1 MRIYQPCPIELGAT
15 IELDERG
22 SHYLIRVLRVQMNE
36 QVSLFNGLGGE
47 FTCTV
52 VAVGKKRIKLKVLT
66 AVAREVESPIHLT
79 LAQGL
84 ARGEKM
90 DYIVQKAVEL
100 GVVTVIPLITTRSTV
115 KLTRERAEKKVN
127 HWQQIAI
134 SACEQ
139 SGRNVIPQIEPITDY
154 DDWIKHAQADYKWVL
169 DPHAKATLRVND
181 QKKSNM
187 ILLIGPEGGLTT
199 DEVRMAE
206 QNGFKTLTLGP
217 RILRTE
223 TAPIAA
229 LAILQALFGD
239 LLH

>member
-1 MRIYQPCPIELGAT
+1 MRIYQSCPIELGAV
-15 IELDERG
+15 IELDEQA
-22 SHYLIRVLRVQMNE
+22 SHHLIRVLRVQIND
-36 QVSLFNGLGGE
+36 QVTLFNGLGGE

-52 VAVGKKRIKLKVLT
+52 VEVGKKRIKLKVLT
-66 AVAREVESPIHLT
+66 AVAREVESPIQIT

-100 GVVTVIPLITTRSTV
+100 GVVAVVPLITTRSNV
-115 KLTRERAEKKVN
+115 KLPRERAEKKVQ

-139 SGRNVIPQIEPITDY
+139 SGRNLIPQIEPITFFEE
-154 DDWIKHAQADYKWVL
+154 WINQVQSDYKWVL
-169 DPHAKATLRVND
+169 DPHAQVKLQSKE
-181 QKKSNM
+181 QKKGKM
-187 ILLIGPEGGLTT
+187 LLLIGPEGGLTR
-199 DEVRMAE
+199 DEVTMAE
-206 QNGFKTLTLGP
+206 RKGFKALTLGP

-223 TAPIAA
+223 TAPVAA